1 MRLRKRHAWSGVLV
15 GLFAL
20 PVLKP
25 DGFPGLEGAGDA
37 AISSVARAGLNPHAW
52 FSSDEEPEAETP
64 RVRELKGLLLASRTE
79 YFRLREEVEQR
90 TELAGALSQATLA
103 RVPKAVLARI
113 LRAHDASR
121 HRRSIAIDRGVE
133 DGVSDGLAVVQGR
146 TFLGTVVAPKGRFS
160 RVQLLTDSHAR
171 LEVAVVTSN
180 GTRAVGYLRGTG
192 DAARMPLRFVKG
204 RDGLDIRPG
213 DPVVTG
219 NADERV
225 PSGLLVGYV
234 SEVGRTGSD
243 GVLDV
248 VVRSQMDL
256 ESATTVLVLVPAR

>member
-1 MRLRKRHAWSGVLV
+1 MRLRKRHAWSAVLV

-25 DGFPGLEGAGDA
+25 DGFPGIEGAGDA
-37 AISSVARAGLNPHAW
+37 AISSVSRAGINPHAW
-52 FSSDEEPEAETP
+52 FATEEEPEADSP

-79 YFRLREEVEQR
+79 YYRLREEVEQR
-90 TELAGALSQATLA
+90 TELGGALSQASLA
-103 RVPKAVLARI
+103 RKPQAVLAQV

-121 HRRSIAIDRGVE
+121 HRRSIAIDRGTE
-133 DGVSDGLAVVQGR
+133 DGLAEGLAVVQGR

-160 RVQLLTDSHAR
+160 RVRLLTDGHAR

-180 GTRAVGYLRGTG
+180 GARAVGYLRGTG

-204 RDGLDIRPG
+204 REGLDVRPG

-219 NADERV
+219 NADERI
-225 PSGLLVGYV
+225 PSDLLVGYV
-234 SEVGRTGSD
+234 TEVGRAGGD

-256 ESATTVLVLVPAR
+256 ESTTTVLVLVPAR